1 MSISPLV
8 DAGYRLQPADL
19 EGASR
24 QVVIA
29 NVTYQGVE
37 EMTPVLHFAG
47 QTKRLVLSP
56 QHVEQVIKITG
67 TTLFQ
72 QWIGATLVL
81 QPRITK
87 NDSAIWIHA
96 AGPGRRARPMPVYV
110 SEDKRGWYLA
120 LSVVGLLILASVIYF
135 LINGA
140 AVLEAVELLRDYLSL
155 R

>member
-1 MSISPLV
+1 MSISPIV

-19 EGASR
+19 EGAAR

-47 QTKRLVLSP
+47 QSKRLVLSS
-56 QHVEQVIKITG
+56 QQVEEIIDITG

-72 QWIGATLVL
+72 QWVGTAVVL
-81 QPRITK
+81 QPKIGKSESHILIRAVNPK
-87 NDSAIWIHA
+87 RSAKL
-96 AGPGRRARPMPVYV
+96 MPIYLPP
-110 SEDKRGWYLA
+110 DRRGWYLA
-120 LSVVGLLILASVIYF
+120 LTIVGLLLALSLIYVVLNTPAILDGIQQ
-135 LINGA
+135 
-140 AVLEAVELLRDYLSL
+140 LRDNWPL